1 MVHISN
7 QMRVTWGEEV
17 PRGIVKNFH
26 RHCELPAVCDSVNG
40 VDGIISLGRST
51 RCQSPKNEEQYI
63 VISVFKTYIS
73 PILVGLVEGKES
85 DTSLM
90 SNHTPKMWNDH
101 YGVR

>member
-51 RCQSPKNEEQYI
+51 RCQSQKNEGAVY
-63 VISVFKTYIS
+63 
-73 PILVGLVEGKES
+73 S
-85 DTSLM
+85 DICFQDIHFPNIGRLGRGERIRYLA
-90 SNHTPKMWNDH
+90 HVKPH
-101 YGVR
+101 A